1 LFKYITKEA
10 INLTDLL
17 SSVMGTLI
25 LLGTASFMIVITLL
39 MSTSEFMRQ
48 KRATPRAMIG
58 IVLGMLAIYG
68 TAMGT
73 KLADG
78 TIINVRELAAMIA
91 GLTGGPIA
99 GLLAGIIGGVHRYT
113 LGGTTALPCTISTVL
128 IGIIAGLVALYSSR
142 KLNLAKVAV
151 LGLVLESGAMGAILL
166 LVQPLDA
173 AVNIVSQIA
182 FPMITANTIGLVLW
196 AYLFNKLDSGRA
208 VRSQSKTD
216 GA

>member
-1 LFKYITKEA
+1 
-10 INLTDLL
+10 LTDLL
-17 SSVMGTLI
+17 SSVIGTLM
-25 LLGTASFMIVITLL
+25 LLGTASFMIVITLI

-48 KRATPRAMIG
+48 KRATPRVLIG
-58 IVLGMLAIYG
+58 IVLGVLAIYG

-78 TIINVRELAAMIA
+78 TIINVRELAAMMA

-113 LGGTTALPCTISTVL
+113 LGGATALPCAISTVL

-142 KLNLAKVAV
+142 KLNLVKVAA

-166 LVQPLDA
+166 LVQPLDM

-182 FPMITANTIGLVLW
+182 FPMIAANTIGLVLW
-196 AYLFNKLDSGRA
+196 AYISNKLDSGCP

-216 GA
+216 RA